1 MRGMSHTEAW
11 KKTRF
16 PVALALVACACTGS
30 IDDGAT
36 EGSAA
41 DPGGPAAGGPGASG
55 SASAP
60 GTASTPAGAAPGSP
74 AAAAA
79 CAPTGVLPAPL
90 RRLTHAEYA
99 ATLADLFPGLGIARP
114 TLIKDPAQDGFENRA
129 RLLNPSPLLVEQY
142 SSTAID
148 VAIKAVAKPS
158 TILPCTPTAATEAAC
173 GAQFVETFGARVFRR
188 PLTADEKKAWTDYL
202 NAERA
207 AGDGFMGAVQLT
219 IENMLQSPQFLYRI
233 ELGQPDAA
241 VPQRAKLTPYEV
253 ASRMSYLIWGGPP
266 DAALLAKAQASQLD
280 MPADREKEAR
290 RLLAD
295 ARSATMFV
303 EFHRQWLDLDRI
315 DREPKDPKTYPTYD
329 EALKSAMREESD
341 RLVAS
346 VMKGDGTLRSLF
358 SSAKTEVNTS
368 LAKFY
373 GVAAPTTGWTPA
385 TLNATERAGFL
396 TRPNF
401 LAARAHMLQGSPP
414 LRAIFIMERLLC
426 QGLPPP
432 PADADLSEPA
442 TKATT
447 AKKTNRQLFEERI
460 QPPVCNACHSVFQPL
475 GYAFESYDAI
485 GRYRTTDNGLPVD
498 THATFR
504 SGAVDWQFTDALD
517 LSQKLADSPMV
528 QSCVARNWFA
538 YAQGRDAETGDAC
551 RLQGLE
557 ATLTA
562 AKGDV
567 RELLVAMIKSND
579 FVYRPAVTP

>member
-1 MRGMSHTEAW
+1 
-11 KKTRF
+11 
-16 PVALALVACACTGS
+16 
-30 IDDGAT
+30 
-36 EGSAA
+36 
-41 DPGGPAAGGPGASG
+41 
-55 SASAP
+55 
-60 GTASTPAGAAPGSP
+60 
-74 AAAAA
+74 
-79 CAPTGVLPAPL
+79 VLPAPL

-99 ATLADLFPGLGIARP
+99 ATLADLFPSLGIARP

-129 RLLNPSPLLVEQY
+129 KLLNPSPLLVEQY
-142 SSTAID
+142 STTAID
-148 VAIKAVAKPS
+148 VALKAIAKPS

-219 IENMLQSPQFLYRI
+219 IENMLQSPQFLYRV
-233 ELGQPDAA
+233 ELGVPDPA

-253 ASRMSYLIWGGPP
+253 ASRLSYLIWGGPP

-280 MPADREKEAR
+280 LPADREKEAR
-290 RLLAD
+290 RLLGD
-295 ARSATMFV
+295 ARSRTMFV
-303 EFHRQWLDLDRI
+303 EYHRQWLDLDRI

-329 EALKSAMREESD
+329 DALKSAMREESD
-341 RLVAS
+341 RLVAA

-358 SSAKTEVNTS
+358 SSANTEVNAP

-373 GVAAPTTGWTPA
+373 GVAAPATGWAPA
-385 TLNATERAGFL
+385 ALNPTERAGFL

-414 LRAIFIMERLLC
+414 LRAIFILERLLC
-426 QGLPPP
+426 GTLPPP

-442 TKATT
+442 TKAGT

-460 QPPVCNACHSVFQPL
+460 QPAVCNACHTAFQPL

-498 THATFR
+498 TRAQYRT
-504 SGAVDWQFTDALD
+504 AVVDWQFNDAID
-517 LSQKLADSPMV
+517 LSQKLADSAPM

-538 YAQGRDAETGDAC
+538 YAQGRDAGDADAC

-557 ATLTA
+557 ATLAA